1 MMNEKM
7 KKQYETPSFKV
18 IKIELDKCIAINT
31 SDISSNRGNSTHMN
45 VNGNELTDDNW
56 GDVVDISPKKKSR
69 W

>member
-18 IKIELDKCIAINT
+18 IKIELDRCIAINT
-31 SDISSNRGNSTHMN
+31 SDINAGPAGSQHTN
-45 VNGNELTDDNW
+45 VNGGELTDDNW
-56 GDVVDISPKKKSR
+56 GDVVDLSPKKKSR

>member
-1 MMNEKM
+1 M

-31 SDISSNRGNSTHMN
+31 SDISSNAGSSSHMN
-45 VNGNELTDDNW
+45 VNNSELTDDNW

>member
-18 IKIELDKCIAINT
+18 IKIELDRCIAINT
-31 SDISSNRGNSTHMN
+31 SYINGESGSSQHTN
-45 VNGNELTDDNW
+45 VNGGELTDDNW
-56 GDVVDISPKKKSR
+56 GDVVDLSPKKKSR

>member
-31 SDISSNRGNSTHMN
+31 SDISSNKGSSIHMN
-45 VNGNELTDDNW
+45 VNNSELTDDNW